1 MKKKIIGIFT
11 MCILIAIISIAG
23 IAYAKYKTSL
33 IGNATAEIA
42 KWSFKV
48 NGQTDE
54 NFTID
59 LATTRTGIE
68 QEANVQEGFVG
79 PGTAGAFEIEIDAR
93 DTEVSLVYDINM
105 DVDDGNNEKLPKN
118 LIFYSDAEMK
128 NAIYHTDN
136 FINLNGFIAHD
147 DDNKVKKQTIYWKW
161 DYETG
166 QTQEEKDSN
175 DIADSLWMGK
185 SVSLS
190 IGVIGKQANE
200 SPASNQYAVTF
211 DANGGTL
218 QGYGNATQAT
228 KLVNYGEEYGELPV
242 PTREG
247 YTFNGWNT
255 KNLIDEE
262 SVLMAVN
269 GAKYIDG
276 HYVCTFVE
284 LYRKYGDATTG
295 LPISDIKEN
304 RQYTI
309 TMSGYVDYLETTY
322 AGLLLK
328 VKYMNGEYVYSDN
341 INGNEKTVKFT
352 TESNKTISSIEMGYG
367 TGSNRRAYISHLKI
381 EEGAISSLPVTSEKI
396 VDISENKIL
405 YAEWIKNNN

>member
-11 MCILIAIISIAG
+11 TCILIAIISIAG

-93 DTEVSLVYDINM
+93 GAEVSLVYDINM

-228 KLVNYGEEYGELPV
+228 KFVNYGEEYGELPV

-247 YTFNGWNT
+247 YTFAGWSRNLADMISDEDYLVDHYASRT
-255 KNLIDEE
+255 NSEMKSDGDFEGLTNQKYFRIYGNKSNSYVDTSWIISAKNFINLKENKTYLLSFYVRSEKALDTQY
-262 SVLMAVN
+262 MAV
-269 GAKYIDG
+269 
-276 HYVCTFVE
+276 
-284 LYRKYGDATTG
+284 YGEDATRR
-295 LPISDIKEN
+295 K
-304 RQYTI
+304 
-309 TMSGYVDYLETTY
+309 
-322 AGLLLK
+322 
-328 VKYMNGEYVYSDN
+328 N
-341 INGNEKTVKFT
+341 I
-352 TESNKTISSIEMGYG
+352 Y
-367 TGSNRRAYISHLKI
+367 
-381 EEGAISSLPVTSEKI
+381 
-396 VDISENKIL
+396 
-405 YAEWIKNNN
+405 